1 MLGAIIIAIVIVI
14 AIPVG
19 VLVSGGVAA
28 AVIGHFLREEGEAS
42 HPGSELI
49 ELNR

>member
-1 MLGAIIIAIVIVI
+1 VLGALILAFVILV

-19 VLVSGGVAA
+19 VLMSGGLAA
-28 AVIGHFLREEGEAS
+28 AIIGHFLREEGEAS